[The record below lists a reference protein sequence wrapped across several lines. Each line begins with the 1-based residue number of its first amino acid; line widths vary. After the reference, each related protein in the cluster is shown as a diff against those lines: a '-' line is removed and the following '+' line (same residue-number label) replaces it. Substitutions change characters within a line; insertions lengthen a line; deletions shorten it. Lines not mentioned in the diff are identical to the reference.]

1 MAKRKENSTNSIN
14 RNYITENCD
23 AIYTICK
30 IGGRWKMMI
39 LYTLAEYKVL
49 RFNELKEKLAGIT
62 DRMLSLQLKELE
74 ADQLINREVFAAV
87 PPRVEYTL
95 TSITEDLLPLWPAL
109 EQWGAK
115 HRALQEKSIKD
126 ILT

>member
-14 RNYITENCD
+14 RDFITTNCD

-39 LYTLAEYKVL
+39 LFNLAEYEVL
-49 RFNELKEKLAGIT
+49 RFNELKEKVYGIT

-74 ADQLINREVFAAV
+74 ADQLIQRQVFAEV
-87 PPRVEYTL
+87 PPRVEYAL
-95 TSITEDLLPLWPAL
+95 TSIAQDLLPIWPAL
-109 EQWGAK
+109 EAWGAK
-115 HRALQEKSIKD
+115 HRALQDDTDK
-126 ILT
+126 L

>member
-1 MAKRKENSTNSIN
+1 MANRKENSTNSIN
-14 RNYITENCD
+14 RDFITSNCD

-39 LYTLAEYKVL
+39 LFTLAEYEVL
-49 RFNELKEKLAGIT
+49 RFSELKEKVHGIT
-62 DRMLSLQLKELE
+62 DRMLTLQLKELE
-74 ADQLINREVFAAV
+74 TDQLIHRQVFAEV

-95 TSITEDLLPLWPAL
+95 TSIAQDLLPIWPAL

-115 HRALQEKSIKD
+115 HRAFQEETK
-126 ILT
+126 

>member
-14 RNYITENCD
+14 RDFITSNCD

-39 LYTLAEYKVL
+39 LFTLAEYEVL
-49 RFNELKEKLAGIT
+49 RFSELKEKVHGIT
-62 DRMLSLQLKELE
+62 DRMLTLQLKELE
-74 ADQLINREVFAAV
+74 TDQLIHRQVYAEV

-95 TSITEDLLPLWPAL
+95 TSIAQDLLPIWPAL

-115 HRALQEKSIKD
+115 HRAFQEETK
-126 ILT
+126 

>member
-14 RNYITENCD
+14 RDFITSNCD

-39 LYTLAEYKVL
+39 LFNLAEYEVL
-49 RFNELKEKLAGIT
+49 RFNELKEKVHGIT
-62 DRMLSLQLKELE
+62 DRMLTLQLKELE
-74 ADQLINREVFAAV
+74 SDQLIHREVFAEV
-87 PPRVEYTL
+87 PPRVEYSL
-95 TSITEDLLPLWPAL
+95 TSIAQDLLPIWPAL

-115 HRALQEKSIKD
+115 HRAFKKEAE
-126 ILT
+126 

>member
-14 RNYITENCD
+14 RDFITSNCD

-39 LYTLAEYKVL
+39 LFNLAEYEVL
-49 RFNELKEKLAGIT
+49 RFNELKEKVHGIT
-62 DRMLSLQLKELE
+62 DRMLTLQLKELE
-74 ADQLINREVFAAV
+74 SDQLIHREVFAEI
-87 PPRVEYTL
+87 PPRVEYSL
-95 TSITEDLLPLWPAL
+95 TSIAQDLLPIWPAL

-115 HRALQEKSIKD
+115 HRAFKKEAE
-126 ILT
+126 

>member
-1 MAKRKENSTNSIN
+1 MANRKENSTNSIN
-14 RNYITENCD
+14 RDFITSNCD

-39 LYTLAEYKVL
+39 LFTLAEYEVL
-49 RFNELKEKLAGIT
+49 RFSELKEKVHGIT
-62 DRMLSLQLKELE
+62 DRMLTLQLKELE
-74 ADQLINREVFAAV
+74 TDQLIHRQVFAEV

-95 TSITEDLLPLWPAL
+95 TSIAQDLLPIWPAL

-115 HRALQEKSIKD
+115 HRAFREETK
-126 ILT
+126 

>member
-14 RNYITENCD
+14 RDFITSNCD

-39 LYTLAEYKVL
+39 LFTLAEYEVL
-49 RFNELKEKLAGIT
+49 RFSELKEKVHGIT
-62 DRMLSLQLKELE
+62 DRMLTLQLKELE
-74 ADQLINREVFAAV
+74 TDQLIHRQVFAEV

-95 TSITEDLLPLWPAL
+95 TSIAQDLLPIWPAL

-115 HRALQEKSIKD
+115 HRAFREETK
-126 ILT
+126 